1 MKNLRSVF
9 LVTMLSLFSITVFSQ
24 TDISG
29 KWNTGD
35 QNTIVEIVQQNGVY
49 IGKMI
54 SSDNP
59 NVKLGKVIL
68 KDVKPQK
75 AYWTGKIYAPRRGE
89 WYDATISTRG
99 NILKLEM
106 SVGFFSKT
114 IEWTKLNQ
122 Y

>member
-1 MKNLRSVF
+1 MKNLKSVF

-35 QNTIVEIVQQNGVY
+35 QNTIIEIVKQNGVY
-49 IGKMI
+49 IGKII

-59 NVKLGKVIL
+59 KVKQGKVIL
-68 KDVKPQK
+68 KDVKPK
-75 AYWTGKIYAPRRGE
+75 KDSWTGQIYAPRRGE
-89 WYDATISTRG
+89 WYDTEISTSG
-99 NILKLEM
+99 NKMKLEM

-114 IEWTKLNQ
+114 IEWTKHNP